1 MAQDVYAIVT
11 EQIIEAIEAGA
22 GRWQMPWHSVA
33 GAALTRPVNAQ
44 TGNAYRGV
52 NVVALWAS
60 AASKGYET
68 GTWATFKQ
76 WKARGA
82 QVQRGQKGTM
92 VAFYKQFDATVE
104 KNGKTEIEK
113 RFMARASFV
122 FNAAQVDGWT
132 PPATPAIPNPVQP
145 IQAADAFIKA
155 TGADIRHGGASAHY
169 SLVTDHIQM
178 PPRDTFTG
186 TDTSTATE
194 SYYGTLLHELIHW
207 TGPESR
213 CKREFGKRFGDDA
226 YAFEELIAELGAAFL
241 CGDIGINQ
249 TPRADHAAYINSW
262 LRVLKG
268 DKKAIF
274 NAASAAAK
282 ATDYLETLQK

>member
-1 MAQDVYAIVT
+1 MAADVYASVT
-11 EQIIEAIEAGA
+11 DNIIAAIEAGA
-22 GRWQMPWHSVA
+22 GQWKMPWHCA

-60 AASKGYET
+60 AAARGYQT

-82 QVQRGQKGTM
+82 QVQRGEKGTM
-92 VAFYKQFDATVE
+92 IAFYKQFDAKVE
-104 KNGKTEIEK
+104 KDGKTEIEK
-113 RFMARASFV
+113 RFMARASYV
-122 FNAAQVDGWT
+122 FNADQVEGWN
-132 PPATPAIPNPVQP
+132 PPKNPAVTNPVQH
-145 IQAADAFIKA
+145 IQAADAFINA

-169 SLVTDHIQM
+169 SPVTDHIQM
-178 PPRDTFTG
+178 PPQDAFTG

-213 CKREFGKRFGDDA
+213 CNREFGKRFGDDA

-241 CGDIGINQ
+241 CADLGINQ
-249 TPRADHAAYINSW
+249 TPRPDHAAYVNGW